1 MASSQ
6 RGAESSK
13 VPGIPS
19 GSALHLFPG
28 PKRRLVPCR
37 AIRGG
42 RRVRARRIPRPT
54 CCGGWRD
61 RSAIRPACHGGQRD
75 WSAVGHA
82 NVECPPSKQ
91 RKFRQRTIPRRIWS
105 ALPVRRIKS
114 EQAIGTRKQKR
125 ERGPHLG
132 VYATARRRSQ
142 QRFLARVHGAEIA
155 DGSWPF
161 LPAGAIVTNVL
172 GAEIAGGSRLFPQA
186 GAVLARVL
194 GAVIVDGSW
203 TFLPS
208 RALSSPGSA
217 PRLPAR
223 GSRSPRRAL
232 SSPASLAPK
241 SPTGAGGSPARTRS
255 SYHVLRRPA
264 ENRK

>member
-1 MASSQ
+1 MFERVGSPAPHA
-6 RGAESSK
+6 AEAG
-13 VPGIPS
+13 GI
-19 GSALHLFPG
+19 GRLSALRATVAREIG
-28 PKRRLVPCR
+28 RLS
-37 AIRGG
+37 ATQMSN
-42 RRVRARRIPRPT
+42 VRL
-54 CCGGWRD
+54 
-61 RSAIRPACHGGQRD
+61 
-75 WSAVGHA
+75 
-82 NVECPPSKQ
+82 Q

-142 QRFLARVHGAEIA
+142 QRFLARVLGAEIA

-208 RALSSPGSA
+208 RALSSPGSSA
-217 PRLPAR
+217 P
-223 GSRSPRRAL
+223 
-232 SSPASLAPK
+232 
-241 SPTGAGGSPARTRS
+241 
-255 SYHVLRRPA
+255 
-264 ENRK
+264 